1 MDPKVERIEEMGR
14 RRGRRLEDLVGRDDR
29 QTDRQRACTCD
40 QDFAKR
46 DLRRRVARTRHIA
59 EDSIERSVGVCV
71 GCVVVGWQD

>member
-1 MDPKVERIEEMGR
+1 MKTWEEEEEEDWRIQAEM
-14 RRGRRLEDLVGRDDR
+14 
-29 QTDRQRACTCD
+29 TDRQRACTCD

-46 DLRRRVARTRHIA
+46 DLSRRVARTRHIA